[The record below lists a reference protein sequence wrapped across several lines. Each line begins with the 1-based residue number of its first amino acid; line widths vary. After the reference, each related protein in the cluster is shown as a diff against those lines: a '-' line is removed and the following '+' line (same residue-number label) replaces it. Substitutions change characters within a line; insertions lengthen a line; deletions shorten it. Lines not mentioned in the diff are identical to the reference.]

1 MKFDIMNYFA
11 KLDNSMNKRNEFEL
25 VSILW
30 KEEVRTQHVMII
42 LYLLLNVYEN
52 QQKMTSLTLE

>member
-11 KLDNSMNKRNEFEL
+11 KLDNLMNKRNEFEL

-30 KEEVRTQHVMII
+30 KEEVITQHVMII